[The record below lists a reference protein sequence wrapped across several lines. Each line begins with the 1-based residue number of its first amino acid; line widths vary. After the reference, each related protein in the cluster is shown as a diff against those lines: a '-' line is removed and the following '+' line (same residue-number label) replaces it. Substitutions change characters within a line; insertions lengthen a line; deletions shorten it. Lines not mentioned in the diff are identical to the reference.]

1 MDDKPICC
9 DLYSGL
15 GGWAEGFISEG
26 YHCRG
31 FDIEAHD
38 YGSGGYPGELIIRD
52 VRSIHG
58 SECKDAAVIVAS
70 PPCQEPS
77 YRAMPWKRAR
87 ALSPEEVGIPDPEW
101 WDKPESKM
109 SHVELLSWRVWQRD
123 YPRPDPKLFIELFNS
138 CFRIQR
144 EAIEAAGHYIPL
156 VIENVRGAQKWVGRA
171 RANYGSYYLWGDV
184 GVVGNRIIAGIP
196 KFGISVSAM
205 KAVKVPGFRFDGDG
219 GSFQTAAVE
228 SMGKKANPDGT
239 DNPPGSW
246 FKIADSKNR
255 GTKTSGRSLSY
266 DAENKWG
273 THNMGPGEVMHAE
286 IAANQDG
293 RKGPGGDWFKDG
305 RQGQDACAEGLKNNG
320 GSWFAIGGP
329 GQTVTGQNPDGR
341 KVPGISLSEGKSV
354 GFNVTAAQ
362 RYRDGIKHGG
372 DCFSDPNWPGKQ
384 GGTKQSGI
392 SGVRENGKGDK
403 WFQDGAAAHGS
414 RSDSRKAASAMIAKI
429 PFALAQYIARTFK
442 PIPVDSTSR

>member
-77 YRAMPWKRAR
+77 YRAMPWKRAK
-87 ALSPEEVGIPDPEW
+87 ALNAAGPP
-101 WDKPESKM
+101 
-109 SHVELLSWRVWQRD
+109 HN
-123 YPRPDPKLFIELFNS
+123 FIDLFNQ

-156 VIENVRGAQKWVGRA
+156 VIENVRGAQRWVGRA

-184 GVVGNRIIAGIP
+184 GMVGRRIVAGIP
-196 KFGISVSAM
+196 KFGITVAPV

-219 GSFQTAAVE
+219 GSFQTAAVKTVGHVNIRDGHTHARHLTNQRE
-228 SMGKKANPDGT
+228 S
-239 DNPPGSW
+239 
-246 FKIADSKNR
+246 
-255 GTKTSGRSLSY
+255 
-266 DAENKWG
+266 DA
-273 THNMGPGEVMHAE
+273 V
-286 IAANQDG
+286 
-293 RKGPGGDWFKDG
+293 
-305 RQGQDACAEGLKNNG
+305 
-320 GSWFAIGGP
+320 
-329 GQTVTGQNPDGR
+329 
-341 KVPGISLSEGKSV
+341 KVPGITFSGYGEDEYKSV

-362 RYRDGIKHGG
+362 RYRDGV
-372 DCFSDPNWPGKQ
+372 KQ
-384 GGTKQSGI
+384 TGI

-403 WFQDGAAAHGS
+403 WFQDGAADHGS
-414 RSDSRKAASAMIAKI
+414 RSNSRKAASAMIAKI
-429 PFALAQYIARTFK
+429 PFPLAQHIARVFK
-442 PIPVDSTSR
+442 PIPVDSSSV

>member
-77 YRAMPWKRAR
+77 YRAMPWKRAK
-87 ALSPEEVGIPDPEW
+87 ALNAAGPP
-101 WDKPESKM
+101 
-109 SHVELLSWRVWQRD
+109 HN
-123 YPRPDPKLFIELFNS
+123 FIDLFNQ

-156 VIENVRGAQKWVGRA
+156 VIENVRGAQRWVGRA

-184 GVVGNRIIAGIP
+184 GMVGRRIVAGIP
-196 KFGISVSAM
+196 KFGITVAPV

-219 GSFQTAAVE
+219 GSFQTAAVKTVGHVNIRDGHTHARHLTNQRE
-228 SMGKKANPDGT
+228 S
-239 DNPPGSW
+239 
-246 FKIADSKNR
+246 
-255 GTKTSGRSLSY
+255 
-266 DAENKWG
+266 DA
-273 THNMGPGEVMHAE
+273 V
-286 IAANQDG
+286 
-293 RKGPGGDWFKDG
+293 
-305 RQGQDACAEGLKNNG
+305 
-320 GSWFAIGGP
+320 
-329 GQTVTGQNPDGR
+329 
-341 KVPGISLSEGKSV
+341 KVPGITFSGYGEDEYKSV

-362 RYRDGIKHGG
+362 RYRDGV
-372 DCFSDPNWPGKQ
+372 KQ
-384 GGTKQSGI
+384 TGI

-403 WFQDGAAAHGS
+403 WFQDGAADHGS

-429 PFALAQYIARTFK
+429 PFPLAIYIAKCFK
-442 PIPVDSTSR
+442 PIPVDSTPI